1 MKIDTLFL
9 SNTTFYVRL
18 RQSKGKKTREEK
30 KTGGYYNVAPAG
42 ATIEPDVID
51 YLGEVP
57 AHVRHEHLGG
67 VRRNYGPRNVV
78 KVRILD
84 ETLFTLIRSFVP

>member
-1 MKIDTLFL
+1 MA
-9 SNTTFYVRL
+9 S
-18 RQSKGKKTREEK
+18 
-30 KTGGYYNVAPAG
+30 AG

-67 VRRNYGPRNVV
+67 VRRNYGPINVV
-78 KVRILD
+78 KVEDSR
-84 ETLFTLIRSFVP
+84 

>member
-1 MKIDTLFL
+1 MRRYFFL
-9 SNTTFYVRL
+9 SNTTLYITL
-18 RQSKGKKTREEK
+18 RQSKCKKEREK
-30 KTGGYYNVAPAG
+30 NKTGGYCVASAG

-57 AHVRHEHLGG
+57 AHVRHEHLGR

-78 KVRILD
+78 KVKD
-84 ETLFTLIRSFVP
+84 SC